1 MDLYDQYKI
10 ENRKYEKITTNFD
23 TYIDAQTELTEV
35 LDSDAMKFLSSK
47 MENEEKS
54 RSQMELENQDAF
66 YYLEKLMPIN
76 NKNSNNFW
84 GNVFFGVGGAITTV
98 DALYSASKLLETYR
112 MSKVIK
118 KQNANLRFLKNA
130 QASRRI
136 QLTKIEFLDHFGNVG
151 KSSKYLQ
158 QSVQH
163 EDILNSLYFQTLGEG
178 AWERCI

>member
-1 MDLYDQYKI
+1 MYDQYKI

-84 GNVFFGVGGAITTV
+84 C
-98 DALYSASKLLETYR
+98 
-112 MSKVIK
+112 
-118 KQNANLRFLKNA
+118 
-130 QASRRI
+130 
-136 QLTKIEFLDHFGNVG
+136 
-151 KSSKYLQ
+151 SS
-158 QSVQH
+158 
-163 EDILNSLYFQTLGEG
+163 SL
-178 AWERCI
+178 